1 MIEIS
6 KVIIPEDSKQYQLIL
21 DEIENASSKEE
32 LENINDKLS
41 EAEKLIKRLRHRIKE
56 RKTFL

>member
-1 MIEIS
+1 MS
-6 KVIIPEDSKQYQLIL
+6 KVMIPEDSEQYQLIL
-21 DEIENASSKEE
+21 DEIENASTKEE
-32 LENINDKLS
+32 LEKIKKQLS